1 MATIPMMPPMVAAEC
16 DAPHTVCNISV
27 NDGKNDEQ
35 KGDHSGGL
43 VSGRSG
49 GNAETAVTHEGSCND
64 IDKGCDNEDQ
74 YQQCKDRE
82 ELLGSFSHGIA
93 DDLTYG
99 FSVVAK
105 GCEQGTEVL
114 QAAKEDSA
122 DDAP

>member
-1 MATIPMMPPMVAAEC
+1 MARTMKRREIIAVVWFPVGAVETPKPP
-16 DAPHTVCNISV
+16 
-27 NDGKNDEQ
+27 
-35 KGDHSGGL
+35 
-43 VSGRSG
+43 
-49 GNAETAVTHEGSCND
+49 
-64 IDKGCDNEDQ
+64 CDNEDQ
-74 YQQCKDRE
+74 YQQCEDRE